1 MSEDEEWRRINAAVK
16 ADDGFSGTFF
26 VSPYSR
32 YIVRWCAHHGV
43 TPNQAT
49 VVSMTLAV
57 MAAACFA
64 TGVRSGLIAGAVLLH
79 ATLTF
84 DCVDGQ
90 LARFTGQFTP
100 LGAWLDPMF
109 DRVKEYLVFA
119 ALAYGAVRT
128 GTADNGIW
136 VLAAVALAVQT
147 FRHMSAFSFG
157 LQRDAAAAA
166 AANATPVAAP
176 RPARTVQAAEAW
188 SRASDRNLLKW
199 PKRLIVLPIGDRYVL
214 MSVTAALFDAR
225 ITFIALLVWSAL
237 AVLYANTGRILR
249 SVA

>member
-1 MSEDEEWRRINAAVK
+1 MSDDEWRRINAAVK
-16 ADDGFSGTFF
+16 PDDGFSGTFF

-32 YIVRWCAHHGV
+32 YIMRWCAHRGI

-49 VVSMTLAV
+49 VVSMVLAV
-57 MAAACFA
+57 LAAACFA
-64 TGVRSGLIAGAVLLH
+64 TGVRAGLVAGALLLH

-90 LARFTGQFTP
+90 LARFTRQFTP

-128 GTADNGIW
+128 GTADESIW
-136 VLAAVALAVQT
+136 VLAAVALTVQT
-147 FRHMSAFSFG
+147 FRHMSSFSFG
-157 LQRDAAAAA
+157 LQRDAAAPRHAA
-166 AANATPVAAP
+166 AD

-188 SRASDRNLLKW
+188 SRASDRWFKW
-199 PKRLIVLPIGDRYVL
+199 PKRLIILPIGDRYVL
-214 MSVTAALFDAR
+214 MSLTAAFFDAR
-225 ITFIALLVWSAL
+225 VTFWALLAWSAL
-237 AVLYANTGRILR
+237 AVAYANAGRVMR